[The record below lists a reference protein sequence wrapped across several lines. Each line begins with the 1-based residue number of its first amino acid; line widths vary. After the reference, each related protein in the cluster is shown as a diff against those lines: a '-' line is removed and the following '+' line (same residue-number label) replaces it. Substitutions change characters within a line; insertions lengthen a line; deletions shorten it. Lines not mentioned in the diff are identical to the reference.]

1 MRTLFAVILIALLR
15 PVAAQDFIGLTEKRI
30 KEIMTAEK
38 SDLTI
43 DNQVR
48 NNTYRYLKY
57 HSGDDRETWVIFL
70 DGKGRCEGVRIT
82 CDNRSYDSRTKELND
97 LYGQADD
104 NRWSYK
110 NGSSEINIVL
120 KRESWFFTLTYE
132 PVKQKR

>member
-97 LYGQADD
+97 LYGQTDD

>member
-1 MRTLFAVILIALLR
+1 MRTLFAVILIVLLR
-15 PVAAQDFIGLTEKRI
+15 PVEAQDFIGLTEKRI

-70 DGKGRCEGVRIT
+70 DGKGRCQGVRIT
-82 CDNRSYDSRTKELND
+82 CDNRSYEGRIKELND

-104 NRWSYK
+104 NSWSYK
-110 NGSSEINIVL
+110 TGGSEINIVL

-132 PVKQKR
+132 PAKQKR